1 MWNNLVKVVFIQ
13 DKSENKKTPSREL
26 LSWQDMIVISENAIE
41 NIKTVLSSEH
51 IFITRKEPVSSHS
64 YATIDNC
71 IAVLF
76 HKMRSLSQGHVIPMT
91 KWAIPEH
98 CNSSWCNKS
107 TIWYG
112 ISNASMTGVLYMF
125 PPRWWAMCKI

>member
-51 IFITRKEPVSSHS
+51 IFIIRKEPVSSHS
-64 YATIDNC
+64 
-71 IAVLF
+71 
-76 HKMRSLSQGHVIPMT
+76 
-91 KWAIPEH
+91 
-98 CNSSWCNKS
+98 
-107 TIWYG
+107 
-112 ISNASMTGVLYMF
+112 
-125 PPRWWAMCKI
+125 